1 MELTPRLVSQTE
13 LKSPVPAASKST
25 RHNSQGKAV
34 TLRNYHVA
42 VAINLAATTGD
53 CWLLKLFVEAYG
65 EGHIRLCFQNFQKDA
80 TRGCWS
86 RPALDTCKEA
96 FVALHSSG
104 VDATSPAAGSS
115 HIIQPEANAAQA
127 DTTADANLARQL
139 HQQELYE
146 LCQRSRPKRER
157 KQVYISLLSDD
168 EDIAPPLA
176 KKQKHDDDSDDD
188 SDDEEWLPKE
198 LPEE

>member
-1 MELTPRLVSQTE
+1 MENT
-13 LKSPVPAASKST
+13 
-25 RHNSQGKAV
+25 
-34 TLRNYHVA
+34 
-42 VAINLAATTGD
+42 
-53 CWLLKLFVEAYG
+53 
-65 EGHIRLCFQNFQKDA
+65 
-80 TRGCWS
+80 
-86 RPALDTCKEA
+86 
-96 FVALHSSG
+96 
-104 VDATSPAAGSS
+104 AGSS
-115 HIIQPEANAAQA
+115 YIIQPEANAAQA